1 MDVNT
6 VYQVSHL
13 DAWEGSLGT
22 GAGYLNVPR
31 KKKEEDEEKENSR
44 RRRKEKGITQDDSG
58 IVHVDLIA

>member
-13 DAWEGSLGT
+13 DAWQGSMGT
-22 GAGYLNVPR
+22 GAGYLELPRR
-31 KKKEEDEEKENSR
+31 KKNSEDENEDPK
-44 RRRKEKGITQDDSG
+44 KAGKGITQDSSG